1 MATPTGGRLRL
12 LLPWLLVAAGVA
24 AAFATGCLIQAA
36 TSAFGPAI
44 ARAEEMGP
52 QARVQEVRVA
62 GLEAGQLIVGDREV
76 ATISMPAAGFSGYER
91 ALIVADRINRNIAQ
105 GSASSDFRAQRN
117 SHPVIR
123 TTGGNNILT
132 VTSDD
137 ARAAGVAPEA
147 LADRWAADLRQALGG
162 AALEDQAAATP
173 VASSQAPSS
182 TQWRPSERYDD
193 KYVPIIS
200 LLQGTRLGVARV
212 NGPRSRVRLTQA
224 VVQFSIDFG
233 SFLEIDIYVPVSTR
247 EPGRTLSRIQGV
259 GVTGLGDL
267 RL

>member
-1 MATPTGGRLRL
+1 MATPIGGRLRL
-12 LLPWLLVAAGVA
+12 LLPWLLLTAGVTA
-24 AAFATGCLIQAA
+24 TFATGYMIQAA
-36 TSAFGPAI
+36 TSAFGPVMAL
-44 ARAEEMGP
+44 AEEVAP
-52 QARVQEVRVA
+52 EARVQEVRVA
-62 GLEAGQLIVGDREV
+62 GLEAGQLIVGGREV
-76 ATISMPAAGFSGYER
+76 ATITVPAAGFSGYER

-105 GSASSDFRAQRN
+105 GAGSDDFHAQRN

-123 TTGGNNILT
+123 TSSGNNIMT

-137 ARAAGVAPEA
+137 ARAAGVAPET

-162 AALEDQAAATP
+162 TVSENAPAATP

-193 KYVPIIS
+193 KYVPIVS

-212 NGPRSRVRLTQA
+212 NGPRSRITLTQA

-233 SFLEIDIYVPVSTR
+233 SFLEIDLYVPISTR